1 MTNRICVVQLC
12 QVSKNIEILYNLAQK
27 GCITHSSHFHADDI
41 FSAALLKIVG
51 IVPDVSVI
59 QRVGRVPENFNGLAF
74 DIGGGEFDHH
84 QQNAAVRLNGKK
96 YAAFGLLWNAIGAE
110 YIADKYNTDMNTAKI
125 AAENFDTKF
134 VTLMDLTD
142 NFGSKVYPNPPNP
155 LAYLIA
161 TRNNGNYP
169 EEERAI
175 MFQNIA
181 NEYCAYLESAIKSV
195 YDFVNYK
202 NIAHELA
209 VSDVITLTP
218 DTFIPTSA
226 FENTKTKYIVK
237 LSTRGTY
244 NIMAINPYKI
254 APEYKKLPGCIQ
266 VYNIGAAFDNYIN
279 ALNAAQC
286 LVEDMQSKSM

>member
-1 MTNRICVVQLC
+1 M
-12 QVSKNIEILYNLAQK
+12 SKNIEILYNLAQK
-27 GCITHSSHFHADDI
+27 GCITHSGHFHADDI

-59 QRVGRVPENFNGLAF
+59 QRVGSVPENFNGLAF

-110 YIADKYNTDMNTAKI
+110 YIADKYNTDMNIAKI
-125 AAENFDTKF
+125 AAENFDTEF

-142 NFGSKVYPNPPNP
+142 NFGSKVYPNP

-161 TRNNGNYP
+161 TRNNGNYT

-181 NEYCAYLESAIKSV
+181 NEYCVYLESGIKSV
-195 YDFVNYK
+195 YDFINYK
-202 NIAHELA
+202 NIARKLA

-218 DTFIPTSA
+218 DTFIPISA

-244 NIMAINPYKI
+244 NIMAVNPYKI
-254 APEYKKLPGCIQ
+254 APKYKKLPGCIQ
-266 VYNIGAAFDNYIN
+266 VYNIGAAFDNYTN
-279 ALNAAQC
+279 ALNAAHC
-286 LVEDMQSKSM
+286 LVEDLQIKSM

>member
-1 MTNRICVVQLC
+1 MASNIHKLCELAKNGVV
-12 QVSKNIEILYNLAQK
+12 
-27 GCITHSSHFHADDI
+27 THCGHFHADDI
-41 FSAALLKIVG
+41 LSAALLQIAG
-51 IVPDVSVI
+51 IIPDVSVV

-84 QQNAAVRLNGKK
+84 QQNASVRLNGKK

-125 AAENFDTKF
+125 AAENFDTEF

-142 NFGSKVYPNPPNP
+142 NFGSKVYPNP

-161 TRNNGNYP
+161 TRNNGNYT

-181 NEYCAYLESAIKSV
+181 NEYCVYLESGIKSV
-195 YDFVNYK
+195 YDFINYK
-202 NIAHELA
+202 NIARKLA

-218 DTFIPTSA
+218 DTFIPIYA

-254 APEYKKLPGCIQ
+254 PVEYIKMPGCVQ
-266 VYNIGAAFDNYIN
+266 VYDIGAAFDNYTN
-279 ALNAAQC
+279 ALNAAHC
-286 LVEDMQSKSM
+286 LVEDIQIKSR

>member
-1 MTNRICVVQLC
+1 M
-12 QVSKNIEILYNLAQK
+12 SKNIEILYNLAQK
-27 GCITHSSHFHADDI
+27 GCITHSGHFHADDI

-74 DIGGGEFDHH
+74 DIGRDEFDHH

-110 YIADKYNTDMNTAKI
+110 YIAGKYNIDMNTAKI
-125 AAENFDTKF
+125 VAENFDAEF
-134 VTLMDLTD
+134 VTSMDLTD
-142 NFGSKVYPNPPNP
+142 NFGFKVYPNP

-169 EEERAI
+169 EEERTI

-181 NEYCAYLESAIKSV
+181 NEYCVYLESAIKSV

-202 NIAHELA
+202 NIARELA

-218 DTFIPTSA
+218 GTFIPTSA

-254 APEYKKLPGCIQ
+254 APEYEKLPGCIQ
-266 VYNIGAAFDNYIN
+266 VYNTGAAFDNYIN
-279 ALNAAQC
+279 ALNAAHC
-286 LVEDMQSKSM
+286 LVEDIQIKSR

>member
-1 MTNRICVVQLC
+1 M
-12 QVSKNIEILYNLAQK
+12 SKNIEILYNLAQK
-27 GCITHSSHFHADDI
+27 GCITHSGHFHADDI

-51 IVPDVSVI
+51 IVPEVSVI

-74 DIGGGEFDHH
+74 DIGRGKFDHH

-110 YIADKYNTDMNTAKI
+110 YIADKYNIDMNTAKI
-125 AAENFDTKF
+125 VAENFDAEF
-134 VTLMDLTD
+134 VTSMDLTD
-142 NFGSKVYPNPPNP
+142 NFGFKVYPNP

-169 EEERAI
+169 EEERTI

-181 NEYCAYLESAIKSV
+181 NEYCVYLESAIKSV

-202 NIAHELA
+202 NIARELA

-218 DTFIPTSA
+218 GTFIPTSA

-254 APEYKKLPGCIQ
+254 PVEYIKMPGCVQ
-266 VYNIGAAFDNYIN
+266 VYDIGAAFDNYIN
-279 ALNAAQC
+279 ALNAAHC
-286 LVEDMQSKSM
+286 LVEDIQIKSR

>member
-1 MTNRICVVQLC
+1 MASNIHKLCELAKNGVV
-12 QVSKNIEILYNLAQK
+12 
-27 GCITHSSHFHADDI
+27 THCGHFHADDI
-41 FSAALLKIVG
+41 LSAALLQIAG
-51 IVPDVSVI
+51 IIPDVSVV
-59 QRVGRVPENFNGLAF
+59 QRVGRVPENFNGLTF

-84 QQNAAVRLNGKK
+84 QHNALVRPNGKK

-125 AAENFDTKF
+125 AAENFDTEF

-142 NFGSKVYPNPPNP
+142 NFGSNVYPNP

-161 TRNNGNYP
+161 TRNNGNYA

-181 NEYCAYLESAIKSV
+181 NEYCVYLESGIKSV
-195 YDFVNYK
+195 YDFINYK
-202 NIAHELA
+202 NIARKLA

-218 DTFIPTSA
+218 DTFIPISA

-244 NIMAINPYKI
+244 NIMAVNPYKI

-266 VYNIGAAFDNYIN
+266 VYNIGAAFDNYTN
-279 ALNAAQC
+279 ALNAAQV
-286 LVEDMQSKSM
+286 LIENVQIKR